1 MAKKYLSMLLGGTLT
16 TIVIT
21 VMLMSDSVIAGVFI
35 NSDAMAGVTLVT
47 PLYSLAAFFCSVIS
61 IGVPTLYTT
70 EMGKF
75 NKERADRV
83 FGFGLLMAIVV
94 GISLFVLTSMF
105 GEMYLRMSSPTEDI
119 MSHARKY
126 LSWMR
131 FTILLLPIQNL
142 ICSAVY
148 SDGDETV
155 ATIAT
160 GVQGAGNIV
169 LSIIVSPGM
178 GTAGIGLASFLFN
191 IVSILIL
198 ILHFFKKNNS
208 LRLGLYFSFNVMKGV
223 ARYGIIDSSAY
234 LFLSVFTAILNA
246 FISAQFGAEYLTL
259 ASVITMCREF
269 QVLFDG
275 IGQAAGP
282 IFGVYV
288 GEQNHEGLR
297 TSYSLANI
305 SAIAEGIIV
314 TLVLIIIAPFVPQF
328 LNIANPELAEWVV
341 TGVRLI
347 ALNSVFISI
356 LYLLTSYYLLIDK
369 IAMGV
374 AACALRD
381 VVLNT
386 GLALVLGRI
395 FGLYGMFIGIAVGPA
410 IAYALFMLY
419 LRIRYG
425 KKDCPLLLSKVPGN
439 ENTFMF
445 SLNTEPDE
453 IITVQEKAEVIMN
466 EHNLDKKTVGRVM
479 LLIEEL
485 YILIRQMNGNKA
497 VLAECTI
504 ILRDDGVQIISKD
517 DGVSFDMA
525 DEDVSTVSLSAYTIA
540 SYLEKKDYGNRHLT
554 TMSFNRSSFL
564 IKFKQT

>member
-131 FTILLLPIQNL
+131 FTILILPIQNL

-208 LRLGLYFSFNVMKGV
+208 LRLDNM
-223 ARYGIIDSSAY
+223 
-234 LFLSVFTAILNA
+234 
-246 FISAQFGAEYLTL
+246 
-259 ASVITMCREF
+259 
-269 QVLFDG
+269 
-275 IGQAAGP
+275 
-282 IFGVYV
+282 
-288 GEQNHEGLR
+288 
-297 TSYSLANI
+297 
-305 SAIAEGIIV
+305 
-314 TLVLIIIAPFVPQF
+314 
-328 LNIANPELAEWVV
+328 
-341 TGVRLI
+341 
-347 ALNSVFISI
+347 
-356 LYLLTSYYLLIDK
+356 
-369 IAMGV
+369 
-374 AACALRD
+374 
-381 VVLNT
+381 
-386 GLALVLGRI
+386 
-395 FGLYGMFIGIAVGPA
+395 
-410 IAYALFMLY
+410 
-419 LRIRYG
+419 
-425 KKDCPLLLSKVPGN
+425 
-439 ENTFMF
+439 
-445 SLNTEPDE
+445 
-453 IITVQEKAEVIMN
+453 
-466 EHNLDKKTVGRVM
+466 
-479 LLIEEL
+479 
-485 YILIRQMNGNKA
+485 
-497 VLAECTI
+497 
-504 ILRDDGVQIISKD
+504 
-517 DGVSFDMA
+517 
-525 DEDVSTVSLSAYTIA
+525 
-540 SYLEKKDYGNRHLT
+540 
-554 TMSFNRSSFL
+554 
-564 IKFKQT
+564 